1 MESRFQ
7 SRSSFR
13 LRHFGAH
20 PRPAA
25 GHAPPRLPV
34 TRQPPARSAR
44 RPRSLRHGGHVPPLR
59 SRVAPPVAAFALG
72 SGGRP
77 AAQSRLPSRQRA
89 VGFSLCSPLGASVLL
104 PPISR
109 ACFSVTVCVRLGSG
123 CRSGLSPC
131 VTWKVDEA
139 GSTVAPGERSEGPGL
154 AVLWAV
160 CPLGSQHR
168 APPARLRARLC
179 EEVRSF
185 HSRDSDAPP

>member
-13 LRHFGAH
+13 LRHFSAH

-59 SRVAPPVAAFALG
+59 SRAAPPVAAFALV

-89 VGFSLCSPLGASVLL
+89 VGVSLLPVRGICTSAADFLSLFFCDGVCAAGFRVSVRTFALCHVEGGRGGQHRGTWRALRGARAGRALGRVPAGLAAPGAPCSPAGPAL
-104 PPISR
+104 R
-109 ACFSVTVCVRLGSG
+109 GS
-123 CRSGLSPC
+123 SF
-131 VTWKVDEA
+131 V
-139 GSTVAPGERSEGPGL
+139 
-154 AVLWAV
+154 
-160 CPLGSQHR
+160 SQPR
-168 APPARLRARLC
+168 Q
-179 EEVRSF
+179 
-185 HSRDSDAPP
+185 

>member
-13 LRHFGAH
+13 LRHFSAH

-34 TRQPPARSAR
+34 TRQPPARRAW
-44 RPRSLRHGGHVPPLR
+44 
-59 SRVAPPVAAFALG
+59 
-72 SGGRP
+72 RP
-77 AAQSRLPSRQRA
+77 AASGTGGTCRPFVPGPPRRSPPLLSSPGGDLLHNHGFRA
-89 VGFSLCSPLGASVLL
+89 VNARSGSLCSPLGASVLL

-168 APPARLRARLC
+168 VPPARPRARLC

-185 HSRDSDAPP
+185 HSRDSDALP